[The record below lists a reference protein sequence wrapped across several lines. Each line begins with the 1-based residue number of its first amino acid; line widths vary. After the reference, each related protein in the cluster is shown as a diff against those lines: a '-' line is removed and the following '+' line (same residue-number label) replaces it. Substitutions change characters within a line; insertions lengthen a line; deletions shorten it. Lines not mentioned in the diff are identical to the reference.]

1 MVMYFIKTE
10 NINLSSFPLYRNID
24 LTKIVARSISLFRLN
39 IQFLIKKKNTSQIK
53 LNYIHSGCFININI
67 LPDRF

>member
-39 IQFLIKKKNTSQIK
+39 IQFLIKKKPSQIK

-67 LPDRF
+67 LHDRF